1 MKALSGEA
9 GAPFTPFHP
18 AVCHALHRLQHA
30 REALRPRRQ
39 RQEDQHVEQPAQG
52 RGQGEEEQGL
62 KAVLQGVHEAILRP
76 KDCPHLWVLA
86 KPTKY
91 ERALLSILR
100 PKMIINAN
108 I

>member
-1 MKALSGEA
+1 MPVKKASRATAGGLDTIAKYIGEVLGTNVWA
-9 GAPFTPFHP
+9 RALNNAPD
-18 AVCHALHRLQHA
+18 
-30 REALRPRRQ
+30 EW
-39 RQEDQHVEQPAQG
+39 
-52 RGQGEEEQGL
+52 EEEDFVQ
-62 KAVLQGVHEAILRP
+62 AMHEAILRP